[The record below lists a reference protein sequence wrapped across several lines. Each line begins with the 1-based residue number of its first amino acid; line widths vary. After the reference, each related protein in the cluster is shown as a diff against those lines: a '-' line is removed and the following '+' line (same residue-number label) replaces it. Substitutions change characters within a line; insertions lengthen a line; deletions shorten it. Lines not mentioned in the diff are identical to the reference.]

1 MKNILSFV
9 LVLLAFMSVVAQNS
23 NEKNYNLPPGFI
35 ISSKRIIYD
44 LSFKLDNTKP
54 VVNYSQ
60 SDLKVL
66 KDLTAEEL
74 ENYKLQLG
82 DYYKYCKEGI
92 AYVDSLSDKVLSSL
106 KKLKGH
112 GKISEEN
119 IQDAIRD
126 IRMALLEAGFSIET
140 SWPVNTESEQSLH
153 QARMNSNPASEGHRL
168 RLSDYQFHR
177 RRRVEVVGH
186 GQ

>member
-1 MKNILSFV
+1 MKNILSFL
-9 LVLLAFMSVVAQNS
+9 LVLLTFMSVVAQNS

-74 ENYKLQLG
+74 ENNKLPLG

-92 AYVDSLSDKVLSSL
+92 AYVDSLSDKAKNIFTLNEIWYIYVFDQ
-106 KKLKGH
+106 KLKN
-112 GKISEEN
+112 K
-119 IQDAIRD
+119 
-126 IRMALLEAGFSIET
+126 LLTIK
-140 SWPVNTESEQSLH
+140 
-153 QARMNSNPASEGHRL
+153 
-168 RLSDYQFHR
+168 
-177 RRRVEVVGH
+177 
-186 GQ
+186 